1 MESHGNL
8 YSGAGAN
15 VPLITRSSKRYLDQG
30 ARSERI
36 YRLKRTRAGKK
47 ANVTKLRNEVQQLMA
62 DYKNIDKVSEKFVEL
77 DNAMQTFRD
86 AHLKYA
92 ELTDEFD
99 IDESKEYYDSEE
111 AKVSRLLNDIST
123 WINTEKRRIEETIA
137 DFTSDVGVSPQ
148 DCVSNIG
155 RRNLPSSRNSKGL
168 RRQRSIF
175 SQSANSMISGER
187 SRAPLIIEAS
197 TLHKRQAI
205 QMKECLLESEIQ
217 KAQLEQ
223 DRARLEL
230 EHRKEQL
237 KLETELLKI
246 QAREDGIISHASLNL
261 DNNHDENRKISQVS
275 ILPQQPAP
283 ECLARDIPGR
293 MEFKDSA
300 NVSALRL
307 LMLFNAKR
315 KGNFRE
321 RNSLTLLERNC

>member
-86 AHLKYA
+86 AHLKYHA

-111 AKVSRLLNDIST
+111 AKVSRLLNDISR
-123 WINTEKRRIEETIA
+123 WINIEKRRIEETIA

-148 DCVSNIG
+148 DSVSNIG

-168 RRQRSIF
+168 RRQRSI
-175 SQSANSMISGER
+175 SSKSSNTMISGER
-187 SRAPLIIEAS
+187 SRAALIIETP
-197 TLHKRQAI
+197 TLHERQAI
-205 QMKECLLESEIQ
+205 QMKECLLES
-217 KAQLEQ
+217 
-223 DRARLEL
+223 
-230 EHRKEQL
+230 
-237 KLETELLKI
+237 
-246 QAREDGIISHASLNL
+246 
-261 DNNHDENRKISQVS
+261 
-275 ILPQQPAP
+275 
-283 ECLARDIPGR
+283 
-293 MEFKDSA
+293 
-300 NVSALRL
+300 
-307 LMLFNAKR
+307 
-315 KGNFRE
+315 
-321 RNSLTLLERNC
+321 